1 LEAHLQRRLF
11 YNNELPVIFFI
22 GSCAEYH
29 WPEIHRVL
37 LNALEH
43 AGNVAQANA
52 IRPLAEGRAAT
63 NKGLV
68 HTTLNENLVI
78 QNEVFLL
85 RTNAWF
91 KIVMGEGLGF
101 EEHWRR
107 YEFAKS
113 RGAIHFHAL
122 AWSQERA
129 DRIGHLLDEALR
141 LNNASMDE
149 FSSMRDYLSREHTA
163 AQSIQAEIPALFG
176 TPFTAEHPAG
186 NNTLG

>member
-1 LEAHLQRRLF
+1 M
-11 YNNELPVIFFI
+11 IFFT

-37 LNALEH
+37 LAALEH
-43 AGNVAQANA
+43 SGNDAQANA
-52 IRPLAEGRAAT
+52 VRPLAEGREAID
-63 NKGLV
+63 KGLV
-68 HTTLNENLVI
+68 HTTLNEHLVI
-78 QNEVFLL
+78 QNDVFLL

-122 AWSQERA
+122 AWCKERA
-129 DRIGHLLDEALR
+129 DGIGKLLDQALN
-141 LNNASMDE
+141 LNNATMNT
-149 FSSMRDYLSREHTA
+149 FSSMNEYLKREHTA
-163 AQSIQAEIPALFG
+163 AQSIQGEVPALFG
-176 TPFTAEHPAG
+176 TSFSAEHPAG
-186 NNTLG
+186 NCIFGV